1 MTIANEPLQHLTLAD
16 LATMRDDLRTQL
28 KTVQDEEKR
37 LKALLDENEE
47 LIIAQLDAQGVTRSG
62 VGPYS
67 MSISQTTVGN
77 VEDWDQVY
85 GFIRENDAFHLLQ
98 RRLANAAYN
107 ELREGGEA
115 VPGVVPFE
123 KRSLNF
129 RKTTK

>member
-1 MTIANEPLQHLTLAD
+1 MTIANESLQHLTLAD

-37 LKALLDENEE
+37 LKALLDENED

-67 MSISQTTVGN
+67 MSISLTTVGN

-129 RKTTK
+129 RKTGK